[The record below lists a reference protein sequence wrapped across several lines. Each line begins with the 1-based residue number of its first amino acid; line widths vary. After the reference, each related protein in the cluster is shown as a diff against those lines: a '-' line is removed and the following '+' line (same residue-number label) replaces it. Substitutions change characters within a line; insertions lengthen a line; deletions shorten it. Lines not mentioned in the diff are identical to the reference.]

1 MEEIV
6 LNAINSLAAD
16 GVLGAIIAYL
26 LYERKTNNDKLY
38 EVIQKSTEA
47 TTKFTTIMETFLSV
61 GVHHEQ

>member
-6 LNAINSLAAD
+6 LNAVNSLAAD

-61 GVHHEQ
+61 GGHHE